1 MRPAIT
7 LARRLCAVILALLSV
22 GGLGGMNDR
31 NAAANSARITPAVR
45 TARAQ
50 PMAGPRC
57 VNRFPQKPLCKFVD
71 DLAALPLTFVDASAG
86 ETIKLGAY
94 DKFHCDR
101 PAPRCTR
108 TAPPATHRVLFPSQF
123 FPISLFPSARPPH
136 TPSEQKF
143 HRDLPDT
150 KVYAFGASRSS
161 ARYPGLVLLA
171 TCGTTT
177 KVSGTLPGDKT
188 HMFTIDPTLMAP
200 KLKHG
205 GVPISKSTAHLVA
218 FDFSCAVYSPCK
230 WFSAVNQSVKIV
242 GLSVHCVSN
251 VRSLFPSNSLLNS
264 IFARFDS
271 PPLFALFDSPPLF
284 AHFDVTAAVHKHGGE
299 TPSTSDGHPL
309 AWYTASV
316 LPFYLVS
323 NASPPFPPLL
333 PRCPMSLSPHPTIG
347 SDGGYLVRPLCR
359 SSLLVVP
366 GTRHDL
372 LLDFNAAPASCRDI
386 ILVNSAAIPFHV
398 GQPADWFTGVV
409 MRFIINQRS
418 PIKPP
423 AVPNK
428 LSVSFLPVWTSPPV
442 DLAQAARHRWR
453 ALVFVIDRAS
463 REPSTMLLDGKASSA
478 PATKKA
484 QVVSTEH
491 LRRPKCAHEGADSSR
506 AHGGASTRHGQQQA
520 RAAQARAAQARAA
533 QARAATGTGSTG
545 TGSTGTGSTGTGS
558 TGTGSNRHGQHGH
571 GQHRHRQQQAQAAQA
586 RATQA
591 RAAQARAAQARSS
604 NRHGQH
610 GHGQHRHGQH
620 RHGQH
625 RHGQQQA
632 RAAQAR
638 AATGTGSTGTGS
650 TRHGQQQA
658 QAAQAR
664 AAQARAAQAR
674 AAEARAATGTGST
687 GTGSTG
693 TGSTGTG
700 SNRHGQH
707 RHGQQQARAAQAR
720 AAQARAA
727 QARAAQ
733 ARAAQARAATGTGS
747 TGTGSTGT
755 GSTGTGSNRHGQHRH
770 GQHRHGQHRHG
781 QQQARAAQARAA
793 TGTGSTGTGSTGT
806 GSTGTG
812 STGTGSTGTG
822 SNRHGQQQAQ
832 AAQARAAQAR
842 AAQARAAQ
850 GGTSE
855 LWHIINPTFETHPIH
870 LHLIQHR
877 PISRRPIDSGGL
889 INASCSLAPSSPV
902 KPSCFTGPA
911 RAVPEHERGWKDTTV
926 AFPNSVLTIFVLFK
940 GQVSEM
946 QCSVVEGKV
955 LG

>member
-71 DLAALPLTFVDASAG
+71 DLATLPLTFVDASAG

-177 KVSGTLPGDKT
+177 KVSGTLPGSAFDSTPILEQVKFENHIRDKT

-251 VRSLFPSNSLLNS
+251 
-264 IFARFDS
+264 
-271 PPLFALFDSPPLF
+271 
-284 AHFDVTAAVHKHGGE
+284 
-299 TPSTSDGHPL
+299 
-309 AWYTASV
+309 
-316 LPFYLVS
+316 
-323 NASPPFPPLL
+323 
-333 PRCPMSLSPHPTIG
+333 IG

-428 LSVSFLPVWTSPPV
+428 LSRSPIKPPALPKKLFGECVTYMTLFLSLELCLSSTHSLPFPVG
-442 DLAQAARHRWR
+442 Q
-453 ALVFVIDRAS
+453 
-463 REPSTMLLDGKASSA
+463 
-478 PATKKA
+478 PA
-484 QVVSTEH
+484 
-491 LRRPKCAHEGADSSR
+491 D
-506 AHGGASTRHGQQQA
+506 
-520 RAAQARAAQARAA
+520 
-533 QARAATGTGSTG
+533 
-545 TGSTGTGSTGTGS
+545 
-558 TGTGSNRHGQHGH
+558 
-571 GQHRHRQQQAQAAQA
+571 
-586 RATQA
+586 
-591 RAAQARAAQARSS
+591 
-604 NRHGQH
+604 
-610 GHGQHRHGQH
+610 
-620 RHGQH
+620 
-625 RHGQQQA
+625 
-632 RAAQAR
+632 
-638 AATGTGSTGTGS
+638 
-650 TRHGQQQA
+650 
-658 QAAQAR
+658 
-664 AAQARAAQAR
+664 
-674 AAEARAATGTGST
+674 
-687 GTGSTG
+687 
-693 TGSTGTG
+693 
-700 SNRHGQH
+700 
-707 RHGQQQARAAQAR
+707 
-720 AAQARAA
+720 
-727 QARAAQ
+727 
-733 ARAAQARAATGTGS
+733 
-747 TGTGSTGT
+747 
-755 GSTGTGSNRHGQHRH
+755 
-770 GQHRHGQHRHG
+770 
-781 QQQARAAQARAA
+781 
-793 TGTGSTGTGSTGT
+793 
-806 GSTGTG
+806 
-812 STGTGSTGTG
+812 
-822 SNRHGQQQAQ
+822 
-832 AAQARAAQAR
+832 
-842 AAQARAAQ
+842 
-850 GGTSE
+850 
-855 LWHIINPTFETHPIH
+855 
-870 LHLIQHR
+870 
-877 PISRRPIDSGGL
+877 
-889 INASCSLAPSSPV
+889 
-902 KPSCFTGPA
+902 
-911 RAVPEHERGWKDTTV
+911 
-926 AFPNSVLTIFVLFK
+926 
-940 GQVSEM
+940 
-946 QCSVVEGKV
+946 
-955 LG
+955 